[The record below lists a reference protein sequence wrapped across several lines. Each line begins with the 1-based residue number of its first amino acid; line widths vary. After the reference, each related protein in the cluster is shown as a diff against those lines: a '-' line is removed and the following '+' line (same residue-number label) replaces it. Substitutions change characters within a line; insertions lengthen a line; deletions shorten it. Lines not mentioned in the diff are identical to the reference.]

1 MKISTLDLVWEH
13 DFEKE
18 WTNRFSKAQKF
29 IDSEVLRLSNPYIPM
44 QQGGLQESG
53 ILGTKIGSGKVIY
66 NSPYARYQYYGK
78 VMVGR
83 APKKLTDRD
92 LVYHGAPMRGR
103 LWFERMKADK
113 KEQILK
119 GAAKITKGD

>member
-18 WTNRFSKAQKF
+18 WANRFDKAQKF

-44 QQGGLQESG
+44 QQGILQKSG
-53 ILGTKIGSGKVIY
+53 ILGTKIGSGEVVY

-83 APKKLTDRD
+83 APKQLTDRD

-113 KEQILK
+113 KDQILK
-119 GAAKITKGD
+119 GAAEELKR